1 MVGYDNVEE
10 LSVSN
15 FWSWRKSKFYF
26 TFLHVFIFILIK
38 RQTNFF

>member
-1 MVGYDNVEE
+1 MVGYDIVEE
-10 LSVSN
+10 LSVSS

-38 RQTNFF
+38 R